1 MLCAGTLLPL
11 FLAYARYS
19 AGQDRRWE
27 RVTGKV
33 LVSRVEFQWEDYQP
47 IVEYVYCHN
56 GIEYRGKKIR
66 SHLVVY
72 NFKGPAERLCAR
84 YPSGASVEVYID
96 PNNPERSVLE
106 PGGDAWLL
114 GVGVPVALLFIVLGA
129 LLALD

>member
-1 MLCAGTLLPL
+1 MLCAGLVAPL
-11 FLAYARYS
+11 FIAYARDS
-19 AGQDRRWE
+19 AAQERRWK

-56 GIEYRGKKIR
+56 GIEYRGKKVR

-72 NFKGPAERLCAR
+72 NFKGPARRLCAR
-84 YPSGASVEVYID
+84 YPLGASVDVYID
-96 PNNPERSVLE
+96 PNNPSRSVLE

-114 GVGVPVALLFIVLGA
+114 RLGLPVSLLLIVLGA
-129 LLALD
+129 LLVLH